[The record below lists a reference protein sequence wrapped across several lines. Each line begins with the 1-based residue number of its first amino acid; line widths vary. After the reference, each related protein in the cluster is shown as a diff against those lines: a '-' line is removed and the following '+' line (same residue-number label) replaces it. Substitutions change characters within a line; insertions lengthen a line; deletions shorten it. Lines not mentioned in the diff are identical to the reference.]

1 MRERKKPRI
10 SWVTKTKW
18 ILRMEKLKNAISK
31 ALAWLNK
38 AYQWLDKE
46 GGMLHLL
53 ACYAMMLTL
62 EPFVGWVLASVIAWI
77 IFLGEEAID
86 YFIRKSNNLK
96 QVLNDIIRDAIGW
109 GCASVVWLITT
120 M

>member
-1 MRERKKPRI
+1 MNKI
-10 SWVTKTKW
+10 
-18 ILRMEKLKNAISK
+18 KNAISK
-31 ALAWLNK
+31 ALAWLKK

-46 GGMLHLL
+46 GGMLHFLGFM
-53 ACYAMMLTL
+53 CMMLTL

-77 IFLGEEAID
+77 IFWGKEAID

-109 GCASVVWLITT
+109 GIGSIVIIMQNL

>member
-1 MRERKKPRI
+1 
-10 SWVTKTKW
+10 
-18 ILRMEKLKNAISK
+18 MEKIKNAISK

-46 GGMLHLL
+46 GGMLHFLGFM
-53 ACYAMMLTL
+53 CMMLTL
-62 EPFVGWVLASVIAWI
+62 QPFVGWVLASVIAWI
-77 IFLGEEAID
+77 IAFGKEAVD
-86 YFIRKSNNLK
+86 YFVLKSNNFK

-109 GCASVVWLITT
+109 GCGTIVIIMQNL